1 MPVPAP
7 TPAVALDPRF
17 TLARARERLAG
28 HRPAD
33 VPVADGLR
41 RAAVLMLLRDGP
53 HGLEVLLTRRSHDVR
68 DHKGQV
74 SLPGGGVE
82 PGDADSLAAAL
93 RESVEE
99 VGLDPARAEV
109 LGRLDDFLAISS
121 YHVATWAA
129 AVDTFEGLSPRTGEI
144 TEVFA
149 FPLAYLADERHVL
162 RLPWRRH
169 GVAEDVLFVPYGDQL
184 LWGLTA
190 RMLWHFLEVLS

>member
-1 MPVPAP
+1 MRVPAP
-7 TPAVALDPRF
+7 VPPVAHDPRF
-17 TLARARERLAG
+17 TLARARERLAAHAPNG
-28 HRPAD
+28 RP
-33 VPVADGLR
+33 VPEGAR
-41 RAAVLMLLRDGP
+41 QAAVLLLLRDGP

-93 RESVEE
+93 RESAEE
-99 VGLDPARAEV
+99 VGLAPGRARV
-109 LGRLDDFLAISS
+109 LGRLDDFLAITS

-129 AVDTFEGLSPRTGEI
+129 EVDSFEGLSPRTGEI
-144 TEVFA
+144 EEVFP
-149 FPLAYLADERHVL
+149 FPMAYLADERHVL